1 MPQQC
6 KPLPTPEELWDL
18 FALNPLTGELFWRTN
33 PSRSCRPDGLAG
45 STSHISGYVRL
56 SIKKQ
61 VYFAQRVVRAWV
73 DGKDP
78 GDTDL
83 DHVDRN
89 KQNNQPWNIRIC
101 TRSQNRANTTRVK
114 GYTLYIKR
122 KKVKYGARITHNN
135 QSIFL
140 GLFGTAEEAGAAYIE
155 AKRRLCGEFAP

>member
-61 VYFAQRVVRAWV
+61 VYFAHRVVRAWV

-89 KQNNQPWNIRIC
+89 KQNNQPWNIRAC
-101 TRSQNRANTTRVK
+101 TYSQNQVNVTNVK
-114 GYTLYIKR
+114 GYCRQIIG
-122 KKVKYGARITHNN
+122 KKVKYVTRIMVNK

-140 GLFGTAEEAGAAYIE
+140 GHFGTAEEARTCYIE
-155 AKRRLCGEFAP
+155 AKRRLFGEFAP